1 MKKKILFILT
11 VLATPLF
18 IFGTDSR
25 LVHAAD
31 CQSLLANNRYR
42 CQVKSELGFQGELC
56 FQSVS
61 PGSVSS
67 KFDLQ
72 PTAFFATTLGCMCT
86 ATKTFNAPG
95 FNSSKGFL
103 CGNPEFGDAATG
115 TVTGNGQKILKG
127 QYFFSGSPNAH
138 VFQCTLDP
146 SCS

>member
-1 MKKKILFILT
+1 MKKKMLFILT

-18 IFGTDSR
+18 IGAESR
-25 LVHAAD
+25 RVQAAD

-56 FQSVS
+56 FQFSS

-72 PTAFFATTLGCMCT
+72 PTSFFATTLGCMCT
-86 ATKTFNAPG
+86 ATKTFNSPS
-95 FNSSKGFL
+95 FNTSKEFL
-103 CGNPEFGDAATG
+103 CGNPQFGDAATG
-115 TVTGNGQKILKG
+115 KVTGNGGKILKG